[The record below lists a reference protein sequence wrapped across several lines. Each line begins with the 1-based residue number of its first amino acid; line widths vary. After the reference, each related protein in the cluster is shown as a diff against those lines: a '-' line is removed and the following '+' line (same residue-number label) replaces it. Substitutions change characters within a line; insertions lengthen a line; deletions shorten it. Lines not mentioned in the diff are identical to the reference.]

1 MFYFGN
7 PEDNA
12 DIFCENAKNGPGP
25 KCSDLPVE
33 VMSEEDLR
41 VAFTYLYLAVR
52 QSMEAGASDEV
63 LDAVLA
69 RYDKA
74 FCLMIQKSERFR
86 LAVKEGRHS
95 WVTGYNEKTVSKYK
109 RLAKEHSSA
118 S

>member
-7 PEDNA
+7 PEDSA
-12 DIFCENAKNGPGP
+12 DILCENAKNGPGP

-33 VMSEEDLR
+33 EMDEEDLR
-41 VAFTYLYLAVR
+41 IAFTYLYLAVR
-52 QSMEAGASDEV
+52 EATDTGVSEET
-63 LDAVLA
+63 LSIVLA

-74 FCLMIQKSERFR
+74 FCLMVERSERFR
-86 LAVKEGRHS
+86 LALKEGRHS
-95 WVTGYNEKTVSKYK
+95 WVTGYNEETISKYK

>member
-7 PEDNA
+7 PEDSA
-12 DIFCENAKNGPGP
+12 DILCENARNTPGP

-33 VMSEEDLR
+33 EMGEEDLR
-41 VAFTYLYLAVR
+41 IAFTYLYVAVKE
-52 QSMEAGASDEV
+52 SIATGVSEEV

-74 FCLMIQKSERFR
+74 FCLMVRKSERFR
-86 LAVKEGRHS
+86 LALKEGRHV
-95 WVTGYNEKTVSKYK
+95 WVTGYNREDVDKYK
-109 RLAKEHSSA
+109 RLARECSSA